1 MKTQR
6 NYRVAAIQFE
16 PEHAQKDANLKRLEG
31 LIRQAAAGGAKVMVA
46 PEMATIG
53 VFWSGRSEITP
64 LVETIPGPTT
74 ERFVALAR
82 ELDVLIAVG
91 LGEVDPETGAYYNS
105 AILVGPDGL
114 IGRHRKT
121 HAYLS
126 DPMWA
131 DDGNLG
137 FQVWDTPLGKLGMM
151 ICMDANYPESGR
163 LLGLA
168 GAEVMLMP
176 VAWVVEVCPA
186 PLWITR
192 AFDNGI
198 PAICAN
204 RWGAEHGFSF
214 SGGSVILN
222 PDGSIQHCLTRGSTD
237 EIVYGEIHLD
247 DSPVS
252 AGRRPELYN
261 ALTLNRYLWNPLT
274 MHGHFGEQPLP
285 EGTQFCAAA
294 LEYSQPASSVE
305 TGLEQ
310 LSTLAS
316 NANLLV
322 LPEYSFS
329 PVPRTPEMAL
339 SEAESIPGA
348 TTQALEAWCARTG
361 SYIVA
366 GLVEQEADR
375 LYNTFVLVGPE
386 GFCARYR
393 KTHLS
398 REEQS
403 WATPGDALVWS
414 DTPLGRIGLL
424 AGDDL
429 LYPEPIRCLAIE
441 GADVICVPAAL
452 KAPEPIRRS
461 QVMRAGDDT
470 IHWHLARTRACE
482 NDVYVIFSNRHDE
495 DYMGHSG
502 IFFGPMLFVAD
513 SREAFAATPVH
524 EGSHAAMM
532 QIDTD
537 NPVLRTRPG
546 LARRLTAYYRP
557 LVERSAG

>member
-1 MKTQR
+1 MKIQR
-6 NYRVAAIQFE
+6 SYRVAAIQFE
-16 PEHAQKDANLKRLEG
+16 PEHAQKEANLKRLEG
-31 LIRQAAAGGAKVMVA
+31 LIRQAAAGGARIMVA

-53 VFWSGRSEITP
+53 VFWSSRNEIAS
-64 LVETIPGPTT
+64 LVETVPGPTT
-74 ERFVALAR
+74 ERFIALAR

-91 LGEVDPETGAYYNS
+91 LGELDPETGAYYNS

-114 IGRHRKT
+114 IGKHRKT

-214 SGGSVILN
+214 SGGSVVLN
-222 PDGSIQHCLTRGSTD
+222 PDGSIQHCLTRYNMD

-247 DSPVS
+247 DPRVS
-252 AGRRPELYN
+252 TGRRPELYN

-274 MHGHFGEQPLP
+274 MHQHFGEHPLP

-294 LEYSQPASSVE
+294 LEYSRPISSVE
-305 TGLEQ
+305 AAIQPLD
-310 LSTLAS
+310 TLAD
-316 NANLLV
+316 NADLLV
-322 LPEYSFS
+322 LPEYSF
-329 PVPRTPEMAL
+329 TPAPHNREMAL
-339 SEAESIPGA
+339 SVAESIPGV
-348 TTQALEAWCARTG
+348 TTQTLETWCARTG
-361 SYIVA
+361 KYLVA
-366 GLVEQEADR
+366 GLIEQEADC
-375 LYNTFVLVGPE
+375 LYNTLVLIGPD
-386 GFCARYR
+386 GLHARYR

-403 WATPGDALVWS
+403 WATPGDSLVWS
-414 DTPLGRIGLL
+414 DTLLGRIGLL

-441 GADVICVPAAL
+441 GADVVCVPAAL
-452 KAPEPIRRS
+452 KNPQPILRS
-461 QVMRAGDDT
+461 QVMPGGDDT
-470 IHWHLARTRACE
+470 IHWHLARTRAGE
-482 NDVYVIFSNRHDE
+482 NDVYVVFANRHDE

-502 IFFGPMLFVAD
+502 IFFGPILFMAD
-513 SREAFAATPVH
+513 SQEAFAATAAQA
-524 EGSHAAMM
+524 GSRAAMM
-532 QIDTD
+532 DIDTG
-537 NPVLRTRPG
+537 NPILRTRPG